1 MFNSTLGNTILS
13 ISARALEGE
22 AAAQSP
28 MASGI
33 SSILIL
39 VVFVAFM
46 YFFIMRP
53 QKKQEAETKK
63 MRDSIIVGDE
73 VTTIGGLIGRV
84 CNVRDD
90 TITIENGADRKKI
103 KVARWAIR
111 SIEKKFGESDTEEQK
126 KTAYKVKKAEK
137 TDNTEE
143 NK

>member
-1 MFNSTLGNTILS
+1 MFSTALNNTILTV
-13 ISARALEGE
+13 SARALEGE
-22 AAAQSP
+22 AAAQNP
-28 MASGI
+28 MAGGI

-73 VTTIGGLIGRV
+73 VTTIGGLFGRV

-90 TITIENGADRKKI
+90 TITIENGADRTRI

-111 SIEKKFGESDTEEQK
+111 SIEKKFGEAENDETK
-126 KTAYKVKKAEK
+126 KTAYKVKKSEK
-137 TDNTEE
+137 TEE

>member
-1 MFNSTLGNTILS
+1 MFSTALNNTILTM
-13 ISARALEGE
+13 SAKALEGE
-22 AAAQSP
+22 TAAQSP
-28 MASGI
+28 MAGGI

-63 MRDSIIVGDE
+63 MRDSITVGDE

-90 TITIENGADRKKI
+90 TITIENGADRTRI

-111 SIEKKFGESDTEEQK
+111 SIEKKFGETETEEAK
-126 KTAYKVKKAEK
+126 KTSYKVKKSEK
-137 TDNTEE
+137 AEE

>member
-46 YFFIMRP
+46 YFLSCVRRRSRKP
-53 QKKQEAETKK
+53 RQRKC
-63 MRDSIIVGDE
+63 
-73 VTTIGGLIGRV
+73 VT
-84 CNVRDD
+84 
-90 TITIENGADRKKI
+90 A
-103 KVARWAIR
+103 
-111 SIEKKFGESDTEEQK
+111 
-126 KTAYKVKKAEK
+126 
-137 TDNTEE
+137 
-143 NK
+143 